1 MVEAHDWRY
10 GSRNRTGVNMLTFN
24 LLPRQSTDDAPP
36 EEAATFGRLEVRV
49 GDHCLT
55 EGVAHDANDL
65 LPGPSVSGYHIAEW
79 LMWNSWRLR
88 WEARPDGLR
97 REWTLAHSLSSMGAG
112 YVWPNIEI
120 SSDGVRT
127 SISSSPTVDPT
138 AGLYRY
144 VGAPIFEVVAASE
157 VEDAIRSF
165 AKAVLILL
173 DGAGV
178 ADTNLHWL
186 WRDVERERSDPEAA
200 RLRRLEAR
208 LGYDPDE
215 IAAADFRAAVDAVRE
230 FGGDSVEELAA
241 DAGWQ
246 GTTTLPSV
254 KEVTVAAER
263 TGMDLHL
270 QDAVSLHANEDLPAR
285 GAVWG
290 DVPAWRVGVAA
301 ARSLRRQ
308 DAMDG
313 QPICNKRLAE
323 LAGAPT
329 AVLDETAARPSSL
342 SFVLA
347 ADDHARVAL
356 RSKWE
361 TGRRFDLAR
370 LLGDR
375 LLGHAEPLSPA
386 TRAYTYRQ
394 KAQRAF
400 AAELLCPYEAVCDFL
415 GNDRSEERCHEAASH
430 FNVSSLAIATLLLN
444 NERSARNWSA
454 VW

>member
-1 MVEAHDWRY
+1 
-10 GSRNRTGVNMLTFN
+10 MLTFN
-24 LLPRQSTDDAPP
+24 LTPQQSADDTPP
-36 EEAATFGRLEVRV
+36 EEVATFGRLEVRV
-49 GDHCLT
+49 GDRRLT

-65 LPGPSVSGYHIAEW
+65 LPGPNVSGYHIAEW
-79 LMWNSWRLR
+79 LLWNCWRLR
-88 WEARPDGLR
+88 WEARPDVPERG
-97 REWTLAHSLSSMGAG
+97 WAFSHSLSSIGAG
-112 YVWPNIEI
+112 YVWPNIEM
-120 SSDGVRT
+120 SSDGVRA
-127 SISSSPTVDPT
+127 SISSSPTIDP
-138 AGLYRY
+138 AVGLYRY
-144 VGAPIFEVVAASE
+144 VGAPVVEMVAASA
-157 VEDAIRSF
+157 VEEAIRSF
-165 AKAVLILL
+165 AKTVLDLL

-178 ADTNLHWL
+178 ADTNLHRL
-186 WRDVERERSDPEAA
+186 WRDVERERGDPEAA

-215 IAAADFRAAVDAVRE
+215 IAAADLRATADAVRE

-246 GTTTLPSV
+246 GATTLPSV
-254 KEVTVAAER
+254 EEIASAAER

-270 QDAVSLHANEDLPAR
+270 QDAVRLHADEDGPVQ
-285 GAVWG
+285 GPVWG
-290 DVPAWRVGVAA
+290 EATAWRVGVAA
-301 ARSLRRQ
+301 ARALRRQ

-313 QPICNKRLAE
+313 QPIRNERLAG

-329 AVLDETAARPSSL
+329 AVLDETARPSSL

-347 ADDHARVAL
+347 AGDRAQVAL

-361 TGRRFDLAR
+361 TGRRFALAR

-375 LLGHAEPLSPA
+375 LLGHVEPLSPA

-400 AAELLCPYEAVCDFL
+400 AAEFLCPYKAVCDFL
-415 GNDRSEERCHEAASH
+415 GDDRSEEHRHDAASH
-430 FNVSSLAIATLLLN
+430 FNVSPLAIDTVLLN
-444 NERSARNWSA
+444 NERSEQNRAA

>member
-1 MVEAHDWRY
+1 
-10 GSRNRTGVNMLTFN
+10 MLTFH
-24 LLPRQSTDDAPP
+24 LRPQQSADDAPP
-36 EEAATFGRLEVRV
+36 EEAAAFGRLEVRV
-49 GDHCLT
+49 GNRCLT

-65 LPGPSVSGYHIAEW
+65 LPGPNVSGYHIAEW
-79 LMWNSWRLR
+79 LMWNCWRLR
-88 WEARPDGLR
+88 WEARPEVPERG
-97 REWTLAHSLSSMGAG
+97 WAFSHSLSSIGAG
-112 YVWPNIEI
+112 YVWPNIEM
-120 SSDGVRT
+120 SSDGVRA
-127 SISSSPTVDPT
+127 SISSSPTIDPT

-144 VGAPIFEVVAASE
+144 VGAPVVEMVAASA
-157 VEDAIRSF
+157 VEEAIRSF
-165 AKAVLILL
+165 AKTVLDLL

-178 ADTNLHWL
+178 ADTNLHRL

-215 IAAADFRAAVDAVRE
+215 IAAADLCAADAVRE

-246 GTTTLPSV
+246 GATTLPSV
-254 KEVTVAAER
+254 EEIASAAER

-270 QDAVSLHANEDLPAR
+270 QDAARLHADEDGPVR
-285 GAVWG
+285 GPVWG
-290 DVPAWRVGVAA
+290 EATAWRVGVAA
-301 ARSLRRQ
+301 ARALRRQ

-313 QPICNKRLAE
+313 QPVRNKHLAE

-329 AVLDETAARPSSL
+329 AVLDETAAQPSSL

-347 ADDHARVAL
+347 AGDRAQVAL

-361 TGRRFDLAR
+361 TGRRFALAR

-375 LLGHAEPLSPA
+375 LLGHVEPLSPA

-415 GNDRSEERCHEAASH
+415 GDDRSEERRHDAASH
-430 FNVSSLAIATLLLN
+430 FNVSPLAIGTVLLN
-444 NERSARNWSA
+444 NERSEQNQAA

>member
-1 MVEAHDWRY
+1 
-10 GSRNRTGVNMLTFN
+10 MLTFN
-24 LLPRQSTDDAPP
+24 LLPQQSAGDTAP

-55 EGVAHDANDL
+55 KGVAHDANDL
-65 LPGPSVSGYHIAEW
+65 LPGPNVSGYHIAEW
-79 LMWNSWRLR
+79 LLWNSWRLR
-88 WEARPDGLR
+88 WEARPDGPR
-97 REWTLAHSLSSMGAG
+97 REWTLSHSISSIGAG

-120 SSDGVRT
+120 SSDGVRA
-127 SISSSPTVDPT
+127 SISSSPTIDPT
-138 AGLYRY
+138 PGLYRY
-144 VGAPIFEVVAASE
+144 VGAPVFEVVAASA

-165 AKAVLILL
+165 AKVVLNLL

-178 ADTNLHWL
+178 ADTNLHRL
-186 WRDVERERSDPEAA
+186 WHDVERERSDPEAA

-208 LGYDPDE
+208 WGYDPDE
-215 IAAADFRAAVDAVRE
+215 IAAADLRAAEDTMRE

-241 DAGWQ
+241 DAGLQ
-246 GTTTLPSV
+246 QATTLPSV
-254 KEVTVAAER
+254 KEITVAAER
-263 TGMDLHL
+263 TGMDLRL
-270 QDAVSLHANEDLPAR
+270 QDAVSLDANEDELGP
-285 GAVWG
+285 VWG
-290 DVPAWRVGVAA
+290 EAAAWRVGFAA
-301 ARSLRRQ
+301 AGALRQQ
-308 DAMDG
+308 DALDG
-313 QPICNKRLAE
+313 QPICNKRLAG

-329 AVLDETAARPSSL
+329 AVLDTPAARPSSL

-400 AAELLCPYEAVCDFL
+400 AAELLCPYEAVRDFL

-430 FNVSSLAIATLLLN
+430 FNVSSLTISTLLLN
-444 NERSARNWSA
+444 NERSEQNWSA

>member
-1 MVEAHDWRY
+1 
-10 GSRNRTGVNMLTFN
+10 MLTFN
-24 LLPRQSTDDAPP
+24 LLPQQSAGDTAP

-55 EGVAHDANDL
+55 EGIAHDANDL
-65 LPGPSVSGYHIAEW
+65 LPGPNVSGYHIAEW

-88 WEARPDGLR
+88 WEGRPDGQR
-97 REWTLAHSLSSMGAG
+97 REWTLSHSLSSIGAG

-120 SSDGVRT
+120 SSDGVRA
-127 SISSSPTVDPT
+127 SISSSPTIDPT

-144 VGAPIFEVVAASE
+144 VGAPIFKVVAASE
-157 VEDAIRSF
+157 VEDAIRGF
-165 AKAVLILL
+165 AKAVLGLL

-200 RLRRLEAR
+200 RLRRIEAR

-215 IAAADFRAAVDAVRE
+215 FAAADLRAAEDAVRE
-230 FGGDSVEELAA
+230 LGGDAVEELAA
-241 DAGWQ
+241 DAGLQ
-246 GTTTLPSV
+246 GVTTLPSV

-270 QDAVSLHANEDLPAR
+270 QDTVGLNATEEELGP
-285 GAVWG
+285 VWG
-290 DVPAWRVGVAA
+290 EAAAWRVGVAA
-301 ARSLRRQ
+301 AHALRRQ
-308 DAMDG
+308 DALDG
-313 QPICNKRLAE
+313 QPICNERLAG

-329 AVLDETAARPSSL
+329 AVLDTPAARPSSL

-430 FNVSSLAIATLLLN
+430 FNVSSLTITTLLLN
-444 NERSARNWSA
+444 NERSEQNWSA

>member
-1 MVEAHDWRY
+1 
-10 GSRNRTGVNMLTFN
+10 MLTFN
-24 LLPRQSTDDAPP
+24 LRPQQSADDAPP
-36 EEAATFGRLEVRV
+36 EETAAFGRLEVRV
-49 GDHCLT
+49 GDRCLT
-55 EGVAHDANDL
+55 EGVARDANDL
-65 LPGPSVSGYHIAEW
+65 LPGPNVSGYHIAEW

-88 WEARPDGLR
+88 WEARPDVPERG
-97 REWTLAHSLSSMGAG
+97 WAFSHSLSSIGAG

-120 SSDGVRT
+120 SSDGVRAG
-127 SISSSPTVDPT
+127 ISSSPTIDPT

-144 VGAPIFEVVAASE
+144 VGAPVVEVVAASA
-157 VEDAIRSF
+157 VEDAIRGF
-165 AKAVLILL
+165 AKAVLDLL

-186 WRDVERERSDPEAA
+186 WRDVERERGDPEAA

-215 IAAADFRAAVDAVRE
+215 IATANLRATADAVRK

-246 GTTTLPSV
+246 GATTLPSV
-254 KEVTVAAER
+254 EEIASAAER

-270 QDAVSLHANEDLPAR
+270 QDAVRLHADDDGPVR
-285 GAVWG
+285 VPVWG
-290 DVPAWRVGVAA
+290 EATAWRVGVAA
-301 ARSLRRQ
+301 ARALRHQ

-329 AVLDETAARPSSL
+329 AVLDETAAQPSSL
-342 SFVLA
+342 SFILA
-347 ADDHARVAL
+347 AGDRAQVAL

-361 TGRRFDLAR
+361 AGRRFALAR

-375 LLGHAEPLSPA
+375 LLGHVEPLSPA

-415 GNDRSEERCHEAASH
+415 GDDRSEERRHDAANH
-430 FNVSSLAIATLLLN
+430 FNVSPLAIGTVLLN
-444 NERSARNWSA
+444 NERSEQNQAA

>member
-1 MVEAHDWRY
+1 
-10 GSRNRTGVNMLTFN
+10 MLTFN
-24 LLPRQSTDDAPP
+24 LLPRQSGDDAPP
-36 EEAATFGRLEVRV
+36 EAAATFGRLEVRV
-49 GDHCLT
+49 GNRCLT

-65 LPGPSVSGYHIAEW
+65 LPGPNVSGYDIAEW
-79 LMWNSWRLR
+79 LLWNSWRLR
-88 WEARPDGLR
+88 WEARPDGPR
-97 REWTLAHSLSSMGAG
+97 REWTHSHSLSSIGAG
-112 YVWPNIEI
+112 YVWPNIEM
-120 SSDGVRT
+120 SSDGVRA
-127 SISSSPTVDPT
+127 SISSSPTIDPT
-138 AGLYRY
+138 PGLYRY

-157 VEDAIRSF
+157 VEDAIRRF
-165 AKAVLILL
+165 AKAVLNLL

-178 ADTNLHWL
+178 ADTNLHRL
-186 WRDVERERSDPEAA
+186 WDDVERERSDPEAA

-208 LGYDPDE
+208 LGHDPDE
-215 IAAADFRAAVDAVRE
+215 IAADFRPTTDAVRE

-241 DAGWQ
+241 DAGLQ
-246 GTTTLPSV
+246 QATTLPSV
-254 KEVTVAAER
+254 KEITVAAER
-263 TGMDLHL
+263 TGMDLRL
-270 QDAVSLHANEDLPAR
+270 QDAVSLDANEDELGP
-285 GAVWG
+285 VWG
-290 DVPAWRVGVAA
+290 EAAAWRVGFAA
-301 ARSLRRQ
+301 AGALRQQ
-308 DAMDG
+308 DALDG

-329 AVLDETAARPSSL
+329 AVLDTPAARPSSL

-400 AAELLCPYEAVCDFL
+400 AAELLCPYEAVRDFL

-430 FNVSSLAIATLLLN
+430 FNVSSLTISTLLLN
-444 NERSARNWSA
+444 NERSEQNWSA

>member
-1 MVEAHDWRY
+1 
-10 GSRNRTGVNMLTFN
+10 MLTFN

-36 EEAATFGRLEVRV
+36 EEEATFGRLEVHV
-49 GDHCLT
+49 GDRCLT

-65 LPGPSVSGYHIAEW
+65 LPGPNVSGYHIAEW
-79 LMWNSWRLR
+79 LMWHSWRLR
-88 WEARPDGLR
+88 WEARPDGPR
-97 REWTLAHSLSSMGAG
+97 REWTLAHSLSSVGAG
-112 YVWPNIEI
+112 YVWPNIEM
-120 SSDGVRT
+120 SSDGVRA
-127 SISSSPTVDPT
+127 SISSAPTIDPT
-138 AGLYRY
+138 PGLYRY
-144 VGAPIFEVVAASE
+144 VAAPIFEVVGASA
-157 VEDAIRSF
+157 VEDAIHSF
-165 AKAVLILL
+165 AKAVLDLL
-173 DGAGV
+173 DGARV
-178 ADTNLHWL
+178 ADTNLHRL
-186 WRDVERERSDPEAA
+186 WHDVERERSDPEAA

-215 IAAADFRAAVDAVRE
+215 IAAVDFRTTVDAVRE

-246 GTTTLPSV
+246 GATALPSV
-254 KEVTVAAER
+254 KEITVAAER
-263 TGMDLHL
+263 TGMELHL
-270 QDAVSLHANEDLPAR
+270 QDAVSLHANEDGR
-285 GAVWG
+285 GPVWG
-290 DVPAWRVGVAA
+290 EAPAWRVGVAA
-301 ARSLRRQ
+301 ASALRRQ

-313 QPICNKRLAE
+313 QPICNERLAV

-329 AVLDETAARPSSL
+329 AALDKTAARPSSL

-347 ADDHARVAL
+347 TGNRAHVAL

-375 LLGHAEPLSPA
+375 LLGHVEPLAPA

-415 GNDRSEERCHEAASH
+415 GDDRSEEHRQDAASH
-430 FNVSSLAIATLLLN
+430 FNVSPLTITTVLRN
-444 NERSARNWSA
+444 NERSEQNWPSA
-454 VW
+454 W

>member
-1 MVEAHDWRY
+1 
-10 GSRNRTGVNMLTFN
+10 MLTFN
-24 LLPRQSTDDAPP
+24 LLPRQSGDDASP

-65 LPGPSVSGYHIAEW
+65 LPGPNVSGYHIAEW

-88 WEARPDGLR
+88 WEARPVRSR
-97 REWTLAHSLSSMGAG
+97 RGWTLSHCLSSIGAG

-120 SSDGVRT
+120 SSDGVRA
-127 SISSSPTVDPT
+127 SISSSPTIDPT

-144 VGAPIFEVVAASE
+144 VGASVFEVVAASE

-165 AKAVLILL
+165 AKSVLDLL

-178 ADTNLHWL
+178 ADTNLHQL
-186 WRDVERERSDPEAA
+186 WQDVERERSDSDAA
-200 RLRRLEAR
+200 RMRRLEAR
-208 LGYDPDE
+208 MGYDPDE
-215 IAAADFRAAVDAVRE
+215 FAAADFGATADAVRE
-230 FGGDSVEELAA
+230 FGGDSIEELAA
-241 DAGWQ
+241 DVGWR
-246 GTTTLPSV
+246 GATTLPSV
-254 KEVTVAAER
+254 EEVTAAAER

-270 QDAVSLHANEDLPAR
+270 QDAVRLHPGEDLPDR
-285 GAVWG
+285 GG
-290 DVPAWRVGVAA
+290 LSGEVPAWRVGVAA

-313 QPICNKRLAE
+313 QPIRNKRLAA
-323 LAGAPT
+323 LAGAST
-329 AVLDETAARPSSL
+329 ALLDKTAARPSSL

-347 ADDHARVAL
+347 AGNRDHVAL
-356 RSKWE
+356 SSKWE
-361 TGRRFDLAR
+361 TCRRFDLAR

-375 LLGHAEPLSPA
+375 LLGYAEPLTPA

-400 AAELLCPYEAVCDFL
+400 AAELLCPYEAVRDFL
-415 GNDRSEERCHEAASH
+415 GDDRSEERHHDAASH
-430 FNVSSLAIATLLLN
+430 FNVSSLTISTVLLN
-444 NERSARNWSA
+444 NERSEQNWSA

>member
-1 MVEAHDWRY
+1 
-10 GSRNRTGVNMLTFN
+10 MLTFN
-24 LLPRQSTDDAPP
+24 LRPQQSADDAPP

-49 GDHCLT
+49 GNRCLT

-65 LPGPSVSGYHIAEW
+65 LPGPNVSGYHIAEW
-79 LMWNSWRLR
+79 LLWNCWRLR
-88 WEARPDGLR
+88 WEARPDVPERG
-97 REWTLAHSLSSMGAG
+97 WAFSHSLSSIGAG
-112 YVWPNIEI
+112 YVWPNIEM
-120 SSDGVRT
+120 SSDGVRA
-127 SISSSPTVDPT
+127 SISSSPTIDPT

-144 VGAPIFEVVAASE
+144 VGAPVVEVVAASA

-165 AKAVLILL
+165 AKTVLNLL

-178 ADTNLHWL
+178 ADTNLHQL

-215 IAAADFRAAVDAVRE
+215 IAAANLRATADAVRK

-246 GTTTLPSV
+246 GATILPSV
-254 KEVTVAAER
+254 EEVASAAEG

-270 QDAVSLHANEDLPAR
+270 QDAVRLHADEDGPVR
-285 GAVWG
+285 GPVWG
-290 DVPAWRVGVAA
+290 EAAAWRVGVAA
-301 ARSLRRQ
+301 AQALRRQ
-308 DAMDG
+308 DAMDR
-313 QPICNKRLAE
+313 QPICNKRLAG

-329 AVLDETAARPSSL
+329 AVLDETARPSSL

-347 ADDHARVAL
+347 AGDRAQVAL

-361 TGRRFDLAR
+361 TGRRFALAR

-375 LLGHAEPLSPA
+375 LLGHVEPLSPA

-415 GNDRSEERCHEAASH
+415 GDDRSEERHHDAASH
-430 FNVSSLAIATLLLN
+430 FNVSPLAIGTVLLN
-444 NERSARNWSA
+444 NERSEQNQAA

>member
-1 MVEAHDWRY
+1 
-10 GSRNRTGVNMLTFN
+10 MLTFN
-24 LLPRQSTDDAPP
+24 LLRRQSGDDTPP

-49 GDHCLT
+49 GNRCLT

-65 LPGPSVSGYHIAEW
+65 LAGPNVSGYDIAEW
-79 LMWNSWRLR
+79 LLWNSWRLR
-88 WEARPDGLR
+88 WEARPDGPR
-97 REWTLAHSLSSMGAG
+97 RGWTLSHSLSSIGAG
-112 YVWPNIEI
+112 YVWPNIEM
-120 SSDGVRT
+120 SSDGVRA

-157 VEDAIRSF
+157 VEDAIRRF
-165 AKAVLILL
+165 AKAVLNLL

-178 ADTNLHWL
+178 ADTNLHRL
-186 WRDVERERSDPEAA
+186 WDDVERERSDPEAA

-208 LGYDPDE
+208 LGHDPDE
-215 IAAADFRAAVDAVRE
+215 IAADFRPTTDAVRE

-241 DAGWQ
+241 DAGLQ
-246 GTTTLPSV
+246 QATTLPSV
-254 KEVTVAAER
+254 KEITVAAER
-263 TGMDLHL
+263 TGMDLRL
-270 QDAVSLHANEDLPAR
+270 QDAVSLDANEDELGP
-285 GAVWG
+285 VWG
-290 DVPAWRVGVAA
+290 EAAAWRVGFAA
-301 ARSLRRQ
+301 AGALRQQ
-308 DAMDG
+308 DALDG

-329 AVLDETAARPSSL
+329 AVLDTPAARPSSL

-400 AAELLCPYEAVCDFL
+400 AAELLCPYEAVCEFL
-415 GNDRSEERCHEAASH
+415 GNDRSEERYDDAADH
-430 FNVSSLAIATLLLN
+430 FNVSSLTISTLLLN
-444 NERSARNWSA
+444 NERSEQSWSA

>member
-1 MVEAHDWRY
+1 
-10 GSRNRTGVNMLTFN
+10 MLTFN
-24 LLPRQSTDDAPP
+24 LLPRQSGDDAPP

-49 GDHCLT
+49 GNRCLT

-65 LPGPSVSGYHIAEW
+65 LPGPNVSGYDIAEW
-79 LMWNSWRLR
+79 LLWNSWRLR
-88 WEARPDGLR
+88 WEARPDGPR
-97 REWTLAHSLSSMGAG
+97 REWTLSHSLSSIGAG
-112 YVWPNIEI
+112 YVWPNIEM
-120 SSDGVRT
+120 SSDGVRA
-127 SISSSPTVDPT
+127 SISSSPTIDPT
-138 AGLYRY
+138 PGLYRY

-157 VEDAIRSF
+157 VEDAIRGF
-165 AKAVLILL
+165 AKAIINLL
-173 DGAGV
+173 DMAGV
-178 ADTNLHWL
+178 ANTNLHRL
-186 WRDVERERSDPEAA
+186 WQDIERARSDPEAA
-200 RLRRLEAR
+200 RMRRLEAR

-215 IAAADFRAAVDAVRE
+215 IAAADLRAAEAAAYE
-230 FGGDSVEELAA
+230 FGDASAEELAA

-246 GTTTLPSV
+246 GTTLPSV
-254 KEVTVAAER
+254 GEITTAAER

-270 QDAVSLHANEDLPAR
+270 QDAVSLDAKEGGPRL
-285 GAVWG
+285 VWG
-290 DVPAWRVGVAA
+290 EAAAWRAGIATA
-301 ARSLRRQ
+301 SSLRRQ
-308 DAMDG
+308 DALDG
-313 QPICNKRLAE
+313 QPICNKRLAG

-329 AVLDETAARPSSL
+329 AVLDTHAALPSSH

-347 ADDHARVAL
+347 ADDRARVAL

-415 GNDRSEERCHEAASH
+415 GNDRSEERSHEAASH
-430 FNVSSLAIATLLLN
+430 FNVSSLTISTLLLN
-444 NERSARNWSA
+444 NERSEQNWSA

>member
-1 MVEAHDWRY
+1 
-10 GSRNRTGVNMLTFN
+10 MLTFN
-24 LLPRQSTDDAPP
+24 LRPQQSADDAPP
-36 EEAATFGRLEVRV
+36 EEAAAFGRLEVRV
-49 GDHCLT
+49 GDRCLT

-65 LPGPSVSGYHIAEW
+65 LPGPNVSGYHIAEW
-79 LMWNSWRLR
+79 LMWNCWRLR
-88 WEARPDGLR
+88 WEARPEVPERG
-97 REWTLAHSLSSMGAG
+97 WAFSHSLSSIGAG

-120 SSDGVRT
+120 SSDGVRA
-127 SISSSPTVDPT
+127 SISSSPTIDPT

-144 VGAPIFEVVAASE
+144 VGAPIVEVVAASA

-165 AKAVLILL
+165 ARAVLNLL

-178 ADTNLHWL
+178 ADTNLHRL
-186 WRDVERERSDPEAA
+186 WRDVECERSDPEAA

-215 IAAADFRAAVDAVRE
+215 IAAADLRATADAVRE

-246 GTTTLPSV
+246 GATTMPSV
-254 KEVTVAAER
+254 EEIASAAER
-263 TGMDLHL
+263 TGRDMHL
-270 QDAVSLHANEDLPAR
+270 QDAVSLHADEDGPFR
-285 GAVWG
+285 GPVWG
-290 DVPAWRVGVAA
+290 EAAAWRVGVAA
-301 ARSLRRQ
+301 ARALRRQ

-313 QPICNKRLAE
+313 QPICNKRLAG

-329 AVLDETAARPSSL
+329 AVLDETAARSSSL

-347 ADDHARVAL
+347 AGDRAQVAL

-361 TGRRFDLAR
+361 TGRRFALAR

-375 LLGHAEPLSPA
+375 LLGHVEPLSPA

-415 GNDRSEERCHEAASH
+415 GDDRSEERRHDAASH
-430 FNVSSLAIATLLLN
+430 FNVSPLAIGTVLLN
-444 NERSARNWSA
+444 NERSEQNQAA